1 MNLKTF
7 SKNISYKKIF
17 GIVVIVS
24 FIMWLIAIIFDPES
38 IQRDLFFGRMEDFW
52 ADATNTTGYAHNPN
66 PYLDSTNGLINV
78 QYPPLAYALFYLLA
92 RAAGTVSIPYL
103 DYFHN
108 PLWTFLFV
116 MTLIVAITLM

>member
-38 IQRDLFFGRMEDFW
+38 I
-52 ADATNTTGYAHNPN
+52 
-66 PYLDSTNGLINV
+66 
-78 QYPPLAYALFYLLA
+78 
-92 RAAGTVSIPYL
+92 
-103 DYFHN
+103 
-108 PLWTFLFV
+108 
-116 MTLIVAITLM
+116 